1 MPAPASRLT
10 SYPRPLQPA
19 PGKTGDVRFRQVA
32 GRWLVTGDAGAHAQL
47 DAADFEAYIEGRL
60 EKDGPVWTELKDKG
74 LMQQLLSSWSAER
87 LAAML
92 ERSSALERTIIFSD
106 EPPIAALEEELV
118 TIARAAQ
125 RRR

>member
-1 MPAPASRLT
+1 L
-10 SYPRPLQPA
+10 
-19 PGKTGDVRFRQVA
+19 F
-32 GRWLVTGDAGAHAQL
+32 W
-47 DAADFEAYIEGRL
+47 
-60 EKDGPVWTELKDKG
+60 KDKD
-74 LMQQLLSSWSAER
+74 LMQQLLSAWSADR

-106 EPPIAALEEELV
+106 EPPVAALEEELV